1 MKLFLVA
8 LLTLLAGFVGA
19 LNRERFALDYTRIG
33 WSEKVGKPDSASAIH
48 FFLGLKLKMGHDTLQ
63 HHLLDVSTPRS
74 PNYGKH
80 WSLDKVR
87 REVYA
92 SEDVKQGIAIWLRES
107 LGASAEVDA
116 SGAFIKVKSTVVD
129 VERAFGTELGVF
141 HHAASGKTTLRA
153 LRSVTIPSH
162 LEAHISFVSLNAPVM
177 SIRTNALKSSTNSE
191 ASLATMKVSAGN
203 KEAMAYFQAFCSDGS
218 LNVQSPPCKG
228 DSSIP
233 SFTAVATAYA
243 NNRSDPFSLEQD
255 LLSIEIPSSSIG
267 CFNSFTLKTC
277 SGNDGNNCTCLA
289 KVSPLPKYTQLKLQ
303 MFASKVQNSTVNIG
317 NSSYFALTDVATPDM
332 LSALYSIPKGL
343 SVKHGSTQACAEFY
357 GNQYFSN
364 SDLASYLALSGLPAN
379 PILPENCYGSLPYN
393 ASVPAGGEAQLD
405 VELLQGLAINAE
417 TSFYNYDESNP
428 YSAENEGFL
437 SWCNTVSQQA
447 SPPLVF
453 SVSYGDLEQSVF
465 NSSESGSWEYG
476 MAVDQQLAIMGLR
489 GISVLFSS
497 GDDGLGSQ
505 LIRSSSTYATACK
518 QAWPEWP
525 ASSPYVTVSLK
536 SCSQRRLSVTAV
548 HDSVS

>member
-1 MKLFLVA
+1 MVKLFLVA
-8 LLTLLAGFVGA
+8 LWTLLSGSVCA
-19 LNRERFALDYTRIG
+19 LNREKFGLDIVTMNG
-33 WSEKVGKPDSASAIH
+33 WVQDGKKPDAASAIH
-48 FFLGLKLKMGHDTLQ
+48 FFLGLKLKIGHDKLQ

-80 WSLDKVR
+80 WSLEKVR
-87 REVYA
+87 REAYA
-92 SEDVKQGIAIWLRES
+92 SEEVKQGIVNWLKES

-116 SGAFIKVKSTVVD
+116 SGAFVKVQSTVVD

-141 HHAASGKTTLRA
+141 HHESGKSTLRA
-153 LRSVTIPSH
+153 LRSLSVTIPSH

-177 SIRTNALKSSTNSE
+177 SIRTNALKSKTNSE
-191 ASLATMKVSAGN
+191 ASLATMKVGAGN
-203 KEAMAYFQAFCSDGS
+203 KEAMASFQAYCSDGS

-228 DSSIP
+228 DPSIP
-233 SFTAVATAYA
+233 SFTAVATTYA
-243 NNRSDPFSLEQD
+243 NNRTDPFSLEQD
-255 LLSIEIPSSSIG
+255 PLRIELSSSSIG

-277 SGNDGNNCTCLA
+277 SGNDGKNCTCLA
-289 KVSPLPKYTQLKLQ
+289 KVSPLPKYTQIKIQ
-303 MFASKVQNSTVNIG
+303 MFESGVKNSTINIG

-364 SDLASYLALSGLPAN
+364 SDLASYLSLSGLPAN
-379 PILPENCYGSLPYN
+379 PILPEHCYGSLPYN
-393 ASVPAGGEAQLD
+393 ASVAAGGEAQLD

-437 SWCNTVSQQA
+437 SWCNTVSQQT

-476 MAVDQQLAIMGLR
+476 MSVDQQLAIMGLR
-489 GISVLFSS
+489 GITVLFSS

-525 ASSPYVTVSLK
+525 ASSPYVTVSL
-536 SCSQRRLSVTAV
+536 SLLPRGLIW
-548 HDSVS
+548 